1 MAGNGPTRRQVMVA
15 AAAAVAAPTAGALA
29 ARLDTVAGRPGNGS
43 AIASGYVFDDSAASG
58 VRATGSR
65 GIAGVM
71 VSNGRDVCL
80 TDEAGRWRLAVA
92 DGDCVFV
99 VKPSGWSQP
108 QSGALP
114 RFAHVHRPNGS
125 PSQPPRRF
133 AGVAPTGALPASID
147 FPLRRTIEPRRF
159 DVVLIA
165 DTQPADQ
172 QELSYV
178 RDAVLGGVAETGA
191 AFAIHHGDVTGDDLS
206 LFDRYLQLLSVTGMT
221 WHHCPGNHDMNL
233 DCPDGRGAFET
244 WKRVFGPTHYAFQ
257 HGQATF
263 ILLNNVEYF
272 GARAKAER
280 GGRGYRGRIGEA
292 QLAFVANVLRHTP
305 EDHLIVVSMHV
316 PLVNFEDPQNP
327 ADTTED
333 RRALMA
339 LLSGRRHTVSF
350 SGHSHTTEHH
360 YLGADDGFARAV
372 PHHHHVL
379 TAACGSWWSGP
390 PDHRGIPVSLSR
402 DGSPKGFHVLS
413 IDANRYSTR
422 FVAADVDQ
430 PLAQLRLLVGCADDT
445 NGNWRLGA
453 RVRAADLAR
462 GALFVDVF
470 DGGPRTEV
478 TMEIDGVTSAPVA
491 LRRIEACNPYVVDFF
506 ARNAGSCKAWV
517 EAARSSHLWSHP
529 LPSGLAAGAYRIRA
543 SAVDAYGVRHASQ
556 LILEV
561 AA

>member
-1 MAGNGPTRRQVMVA
+1 MVGIGPTRRQVMVG
-15 AAAAVAAPTAGALA
+15 AAAVAAAPSAEALA
-29 ARLDTVAGRPGNGS
+29 ARLQARFDTPSEAS
-43 AIASGYVFDDSAASG
+43 IATGCVFDDSEGDG
-58 VRATGSR
+58 VRSAGAR
-65 GIAGVM
+65 GIAGIM

-80 TDEAGRWRLAVA
+80 TDAEGRWQLTVE

-99 VKPSGWSQP
+99 VKPSGWAP
-108 QSGALP
+108 PRRDRAIP
-114 RFAHVHRPNGS
+114 RFSYVHRRDGS

-133 AGVAPTGALPASID
+133 AGVSPTGALPASID
-147 FPLRRTIEPRRF
+147 FPLRRSAEQSRF
-159 DVVLIA
+159 DVVMIA

-178 RDAVLGGVAETGA
+178 RDAVLAGVAETGA

-206 LFDRYLQLLSVTGMT
+206 LFDRYLRLLSVTGMD

-233 DCPDGRGAFET
+233 DCPDGSSAFET
-244 WKRVFGPTHYAFQ
+244 WKRVFGPPHYAFQ

-272 GARAKAER
+272 GARAKSAR

-305 EDHLIVVSMHV
+305 EDHLVVVSMHV

-327 ADTTED
+327 ADTTVD

-360 YLGADDGFARAV
+360 YLGADEGFARDV

-413 IDANRYSTR
+413 IDGNRYATC

-430 PLAQLRLLVGCADDT
+430 PLAQLRLLVGCTAEA
-445 NGNWRLGA
+445 GASWQLGS

-478 TMEIDGVTSAPVA
+478 TIEIDGVTPQPVA
-491 LRRIEACNPYVVDFF
+491 MRRIEACNPYVVDFF
-506 ARNAGSCKAWV
+506 SKHAGSCKPWV
-517 EAARSSHLWSHP
+517 EAARSSHLWSLP
-529 LPSGLAAGAYRIRA
+529 LMHGLPPGAYRVRA
-543 SAVDAYGVRHASQ
+543 SAIDAYGAEHAAQ

-561 AA
+561 TA